1 MTTREQ
7 ALAAFERRV
16 RNDYHALGEV
26 TPMERREV
34 DENIVRAY
42 LAQPEGGDVV
52 VKAHEIIAT
61 LRRTLCDENAGDPGC
76 PCLDCQDFDVV
87 ASALP
92 PLPEEK

>member
-1 MTTREQ
+1 MTEKITRAQ
-7 ALAAFERRV
+7 AAAALAALEELEELAVFGDNAR
-16 RNDYHALGEV
+16 
-26 TPMERREV
+26 
-34 DENIVRAY
+34 IVRSY
-42 LAQPEGGDVV
+42 LAQQPTEDEVR
-52 VKAHEIIAT
+52 KAHEIIAT